1 MEFEKILFDKED
13 RVATITLN
21 NPEARNS
28 MTHKMAEDFSCAVDL
43 IKRDR
48 DIRVVVIT
56 GAGKAFCSGADLKAG
71 TFPDEEVT
79 VNPLDKKN
87 SAKDFYKKFL
97 SIRELDI
104 PVIASVNG
112 YAIGAGCCLPLL
124 CDIRIAS
131 EKAKFSMSFVKIGL
145 NPGMAGTYFLPRLIG
160 TSKAFEMMVTG
171 DMVDAREAYQIGLV
185 NRVVSHDELK
195 DYTREY
201 ASKLAQGAPIAIRLI
216 KNALFS
222 GANTTVQS
230 AIEYESFGQS
240 LCFETKDFPEGVK
253 AFLEKRAPN
262 FTGE

>member
-1 MEFEKILFDKED
+1 MEFEKIIFEKKD

-43 IKRDR
+43 IKRDK
-48 DIRVVVIT
+48 DVRVVVIT

-71 TFPDEEVT
+71 TFPDEEIE

-87 SAKDFYKKFL
+87 SAKEFYKKFL

-112 YAIGAGCCLPLL
+112 YAMGAGCCLPLL

-131 EKAKFSMSFVKIGL
+131 EKARFSMSFVKIGL

-160 TSKAFEMMVTG
+160 TSKAFEMMITG
-171 DMVDAREAYQIGLV
+171 DMVDAQEAYRIGLV
-185 NRVVSHDELK
+185 NRVIPHDKLEEG
-195 DYTREY
+195 TREF
-201 ASKLAQGAPIAIRLI
+201 ALKLAQGAPIAIRLI
-216 KNALFS
+216 KNAIFS
-222 GANTTVQS
+222 GANTTIQS

-253 AFLEKRAPN
+253 AFMEKRPPN